1 MEATKEKVVEAEL
14 MALSESSS
22 EYDDVFYV
30 SFSIPSKRLQKKVKE
45 KEDTHLKGVKTVL
58 MGIMNRLD
66 RVESKI
72 DKMESKMDGLENKVD
87 RLEAK
92 VDRVEERLSL
102 LKESCSAVRAIVERA
117 ETKML
122 MCRR

>member
-1 MEATKEKVVEAEL
+1 MRAAHKAFSSASKEIVKLCPTADELYLLIGLKDEGTPKKTTMEATKEKVVEAEL

-72 DKMESKMDGLENKVD
+72 DKMESKMDG
-87 RLEAK
+87 
-92 VDRVEERLSL
+92 
-102 LKESCSAVRAIVERA
+102 
-117 ETKML
+117 
-122 MCRR
+122 